1 MSYTSTMT
9 KRRLTDQQAR
19 RIQTQRLSEGDV
31 AAETGQ
37 PGVVIARYG
46 KQALIE
52 TRAGNRLL
60 CHLRAHLE
68 SPVAGDEVLWLP
80 TGETGVVDALVTRHN
95 VLQRPDAQGRLR
107 PVAAN
112 IDLMLIVFAPEPAP
126 QANLIDR
133 YLVAA
138 ENIGVEAALVLN
150 KADLLE
156 PNDEL
161 AKQLCRYAAL
171 GYRTLTTHHELPDA
185 TDLTAL
191 IGQDTLVLVGQSG
204 VGKSSLIQRLLP
216 DASIRVGALSE
227 VADKG
232 RHTTTT
238 AELFHLPE
246 GGRLIDSPGVRDFG
260 LTHVAPET
268 VFSGF
273 REFSPYLG
281 QCRFRDCQHQSEPG
295 CALTNA
301 VESEDISRERFESF
315 KQIVASLATT

>member
-1 MSYTSTMT
+1 MT

-19 RIQTQRLSEGDV
+19 RIQAQRSSEGDV

-52 TRAGNRLL
+52 THAGDRLL

-80 TGETGVVDALVTRHN
+80 TEETGVVDALVTRRN

-138 ENIGVEAALVLN
+138 ENMGVEAALVLN
-150 KADLLE
+150 KADLLD
-156 PNDEL
+156 PDDEL
-161 AKQLCRYAAL
+161 VKQLDLYAAL
-171 GYRTLTTHHELPDA
+171 GYRPLHA
-185 TDLTAL
+185 
-191 IGQDTLVLVGQSG
+191 I
-204 VGKSSLIQRLLP
+204 LL
-216 DASIRVGALSE
+216 
-227 VADKG
+227 
-232 RHTTTT
+232 
-238 AELFHLPE
+238 
-246 GGRLIDSPGVRDFG
+246 
-260 LTHVAPET
+260 
-268 VFSGF
+268 
-273 REFSPYLG
+273 
-281 QCRFRDCQHQSEPG
+281 
-295 CALTNA
+295 
-301 VESEDISRERFESF
+301 
-315 KQIVASLATT
+315 